1 MANFLRKEVD
11 MSFDDA
17 VARVEKLAVEEEFT
31 VMLTKDID
39 KLLKM
44 KLGLDTY
51 PRYTSILACVPSF
64 AKAALDISWKVAL
77 LFPCSFL
84 VFEEEGKVILGH
96 TSTMAMAAEVGFA
109 DPEAMKPV
117 TKMTEDAVR
126 KLWDRI

>member
-1 MANFLRKEVD
+1 MADFLRKELD

-17 VARVEKLAVEEEFT
+17 VARVEKLAVEEGFT
-31 VMLTKDID
+31 VLMTKDID

-44 KLGLDTY
+44 KLGLDSY
-51 PRYTSILACVPSF
+51 PRYTGIIACAAPF

-77 LFPCSFL
+77 LFPCSFI
-84 VFEEEGKVILGH
+84 VFEKEGRVNLGY
-96 TSTMAMAAEVGFA
+96 TSPMAMAAEVGFA

-117 TKMTEDAVR
+117 IKMTEDAVR

>member
-84 VFEEEGKVILGH
+84 VFEEEGKVIVAY
-96 TSTMAMAAEVGFA
+96 TSTMAMATEVGFV
-109 DPEAMKPV
+109 DSEAMKPV
-117 TKMTEDAVR
+117 IKMTEDAVR

>member
-51 PRYTSILACVPSF
+51 PRYTSILACVAPF

-84 VFEEEGKVILGH
+84 VFEEEGKVNVGY

-117 TKMTEDAVR
+117 IKITEEAVR
-126 KLWDRI
+126 KLWDKI

>member
-51 PRYTSILACVPSF
+51 PRYTGIMACRAPF

-84 VFEEEGKVILGH
+84 VFEEEGKVNVGY

-117 TKMTEDAVR
+117 IKITEEAVR
-126 KLWDRI
+126 KLWDKI

>member
-1 MANFLRKEVD
+1 MADLLRKELN

-17 VARVEKLAVEEEFT
+17 VARVEKLTAEEGFT

-51 PRYTSILACVPSF
+51 PRYTSILACGPSF

-84 VFEEEGKVILGH
+84 VFEEEGKVIVGT
-96 TSTMAMAAEVGFA
+96 TSVMAIAAEVGFA

-117 TKMTEDAVR
+117 IKMTEDAVQ

>member
-1 MANFLRKEVD
+1 MADFLRKELD
-11 MSFDDA
+11 MSFADA
-17 VARVEKLAVEEEFT
+17 VARVEKLAVEEGFT

-39 KLLKM
+39 RLLKM

-51 PRYTSILACVPSF
+51 PRYTSILACGASF

-84 VFEEEGKVILGH
+84 VFEEEEKVIVGH

-117 TKMTEDAVR
+117 IKMTEDAVH